1 MLRSN
6 HADVVTLTPNP
17 FTAISSAPLMR
28 MQRCAGRADS
38 ATTLLKLL
46 GVLALLLPTYLAGAA
61 ELTFSAPK
69 ITEWQLPSPMFGRT
83 AAAGP
88 DGMIYIAV
96 PNDNKVAR
104 FDPRTQSFRDW
115 EMPRAHQP
123 TSIVVDRNGTVWTTG
138 YGNGTIARLR
148 PANGMIAEFSVP
160 SAGGGPHSL
169 VISEDGETLWF
180 TMQTGDKLGSLDTAT
195 GRIAEYE
202 TSGNASGIALDR
214 AGNVWWCRST
224 DNKLGRMEPRSGKV
238 SEVDLGRGSRP
249 RRIAVSADG
258 MLWVTLYGK
267 GQLVKVNPQ
276 TMKVVKTYPLH
287 GGNAGAHSVAV
298 DSAGAVWV
306 NELKNDTVVRLDS
319 ATDAM
324 QTIRL
329 PSPNN
334 GVRHLVVD
342 ALGRVWYVG
351 SHNGKLGVID

>member
-1 MLRSN
+1 M
-6 HADVVTLTPNP
+6 
-17 FTAISSAPLMR
+17 
-28 MQRCAGRADS
+28 
-38 ATTLLKLL
+38 LLKLL
-46 GVLALLLPTYLAGAA
+46 AVLTLLLPIYRAGATP
-61 ELTFSAPK
+61 TFSAPK
-69 ITEWQLPSPMFGRT
+69 ISEWQLPSPMFGRT
-83 AAAGP
+83 TAAGP

-104 FDPRTQSFRDW
+104 FDPRTQTFSNW

-123 TSIVVDRNGTVWTTG
+123 TGILVDRTGTVWTTG
-138 YGNGTIARLR
+138 YGNGSIARLR
-148 PANGMIAEFSVP
+148 PATGMIAEFTVP

-202 TSGNASGIALDR
+202 TSGSPSGITLDR
-214 AGNVWWCRST
+214 AGNIWWCRST
-224 DNKLGRMEPRSGKV
+224 DNKLGRIEPLTGKV
-238 SEVDLGRGSRP
+238 SEIDLGRGSRP
-249 RRIAVSADG
+249 RGIATSADG

-276 TMKVVKTYPLH
+276 TMKVVKTYPLP
-287 GGNAGAHSVAV
+287 GGNAGAQSVTV
-298 DSAGAVWV
+298 GTSGAVWI
-306 NELKNDTVVRLDS
+306 NELKNDTVIRLDS

-329 PSPNN
+329 PSPNT
-334 GVRHLVVD
+334 GVRHLAAD
-342 ALGRVWYVG
+342 ALGRIWYVG